1 MNLIYALIATTQNHA
16 PLALTHYLHLA
27 VLCTGKTPRYLES
40 LNIASFVSLL
50 LKN

>member
-1 MNLIYALIATTQNHA
+1 MNLINALIATTQNHA
-16 PLALTHYLHLA
+16 PISVHLA
-27 VLCTGKTPRYLES
+27 VLCTGKTPRYWES